1 MRTQRE
7 IFAENLQSLLN
18 SRDVSQKVLAEHL
31 GVSETSVSYW
41 TRGEKYPRIDKIQK
55 IADYFNITMRDLMD
69 DKSKT
74 SSSTDK
80 TTSDRPHNLIDLSPI
95 TVRIPVLG
103 KIACGDPITAE
114 ENLIGYRYESPDL
127 LPSGKLIFLQAK
139 GDSMEP
145 TIPNGSYVLIRE
157 QPDVENGEIAA
168 VLVNGDTEA
177 TLKRVKKQG
186 DAVFLMPDNPRHEP
200 YVITAN
206 NPARI
211 IGKAIRFTQDL

>member
-1 MRTQRE
+1 MNLGDRIKKARLDRGLTLLEVAERLGKTEATIQRYE
-7 IFAENLQSLLN
+7 SGNIKNLKNDTIEDLASVLN
-18 SRDVSQKVLAEHL
+18 VSPAYLM
-31 GVSETSVSYW
+31 GWDTNFIP
-41 TRGEKYPRIDKIQK
+41 T
-55 IADYFNITMRDLMD
+55 NII
-69 DKSKT
+69 S
-74 SSSTDK
+74 
-80 TTSDRPHNLIDLSPI
+80 LSPT
-95 TVRIPVLG
+95 TVKIPILG

-127 LPSGKLIFLQAK
+127 LPNGKLIFLQAK

-186 DAVFLMPDNPRHEP
+186 DTVFLMPDNPRHEP
-200 YVITAN
+200 YVITSD
-206 NPARI
+206 NPASI

>member
-1 MRTQRE
+1 MNLGDRIKKARLDRGLTLLEVAERLGKTEATIQRYE
-7 IFAENLQSLLN
+7 SGNIKNLKNDTIEDLASVLN
-18 SRDVSQKVLAEHL
+18 VSPAYLM
-31 GVSETSVSYW
+31 GWDTNFIP
-41 TRGEKYPRIDKIQK
+41 T
-55 IADYFNITMRDLMD
+55 NII
-69 DKSKT
+69 S
-74 SSSTDK
+74 
-80 TTSDRPHNLIDLSPI
+80 LSPT
-95 TVRIPVLG
+95 TVKIPILG

-127 LPSGKLIFLQAK
+127 LPNGKLIFLQAK

-186 DAVFLMPDNPRHEP
+186 DTVFLMPDNPRHEP
-200 YVITAN
+200 YVITSD